1 MSDDMLSAAEDSLDY
16 LQSPLD
22 DLFSFYYT
30 MQWAAVFHDRD
41 FAAKDIPYGLK
52 KLRENLLGD
61 RRDRLVTTS
70 LIIDP
75 LPLRPLEYGS
85 ILANCQP
92 VLRAWYSE
100 LRNLRV
106 DWKVLQFELEGQEI
120 NAEIYIPLFS
130 MFALG
135 GVASFAEVVYKH
147 TKDMD

>member
-1 MSDDMLSAAEDSLDY
+1 MSDDMLSAAEHRRDY

-30 MQWAAVFHDRD
+30 MQWAAIFHNEE
-41 FAAKDIPYGLK
+41 FAGKDIPIELK
-52 KLRENLLGD
+52 ILRENLLGD
-61 RRDRLVTTS
+61 RRERTT
-70 LIIDP
+70 LEIIDP

-92 VLRAWYSE
+92 VLRAWYFE

-130 MFALG
+130 MFALR